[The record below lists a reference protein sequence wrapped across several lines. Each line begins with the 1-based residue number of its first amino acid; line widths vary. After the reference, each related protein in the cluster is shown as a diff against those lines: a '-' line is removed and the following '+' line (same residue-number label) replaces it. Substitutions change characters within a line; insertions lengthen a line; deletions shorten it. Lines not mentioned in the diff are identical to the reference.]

1 MTTDEVI
8 ALAQEAGMSVN
19 PGRDWPLDISA
30 TDSSLKRFAILVA
43 HHERERI
50 CKQIAVLH
58 DTLALQSLP
67 TGVRTKGLRIKE

>member
-1 MTTDEVI
+1 MDRELI
-8 ALAQEAGMSVN
+8 IRLAREAGMSVN

-50 CKQIAVLH
+50 CKQIATLH